1 MTLRDHFREKV
12 EDIKLEAV
20 SNRTD
25 QAVMKRTDDWAIRYV
40 GVSFL
45 HSIME
50 AFDDDG
56 SGYITISEV
65 NEFTRMLP
73 LDLNWR

>member
-12 EDIKLEAV
+12 EDVKLAIA
-20 SNRTD
+20 SGSYDFLGMAKTD
-25 QAVMKRTDDWAIRYV
+25 NWALRYV
-40 GVSFL
+40 GVSYL

-65 NEFTRMLP
+65 NAFTRGLP
-73 LDLNWR
+73 SALGWR